1 MNHLFDWLRDY
12 QKLEEEIAYLEYK
25 LDKTKAELKR
35 WISGDLQNVRL
46 TAQSEGAKVE
56 GRIETIEY
64 ELAYKM
70 NEEYD
75 LNLLINKFTGLDHQI
90 LKMKYIDGMTL
101 EQIAFELHYSTGYI
115 RRKHAEIRKVV
126 KFLDGF

>member
-1 MNHLFDWLRDY
+1 MFDWLRDY

-90 LKMKYIDGMTL
+90 LKMKYIDGITL

-115 RRKHAEIRKVV
+115 RRKHAEIRKIV
-126 KFLDGF
+126 KFLDGL